1 MVKWRRKRTGGS
13 IKCKAANWKIIGTG
27 HVVPYHQGKQIWWMV
42 TGIFE
47 GIVDVI
53 RLILL
58 LYFLKYY
65 TSKIKIL
72 LRFCLV
78 EKKMGRKEIKF
89 WNRVNFCE
97 RKFHLFLFFF
107 FSFPFLCYQARGKG
121 WTVVPWNFSG

>member
-1 MVKWRRKRTGGS
+1 MTGGS

-27 HVVPYHQGKQIWWMV
+27 HVVLYHQGKQIWWMV

-78 EKKMGRKEIKF
+78 EKKMRRKEIKF
-89 WNRVNFCE
+89 
-97 RKFHLFLFFF
+97 
-107 FSFPFLCYQARGKG
+107 
-121 WTVVPWNFSG
+121 